1 MRSVSQSLISLFGS
15 VVFIIK
21 LIRSRHLYRNTTTIT
36 RDQEIQKFPTEM
48 NNTKDIFKLDHR
60 WKDKNFPVQ
69 NLMFILLSY
78 EVALILSIV
87 RHPRHVGQ
95 QPQIQ
100 KVCYTYQHVKTRS
113 CFWSDFILKFTLKD
127 LHDLRN
133 CELHLQCAFSHKLH
147 LMDFIYQIVA
157 MYQKIP
163 ACATTISPY
172 KEMVS
177 LTRSSY
183 LELFCQQQ
191 WHRVSATLDETALVL
206 TIDQTCG
213 ENGDDSDTAISAP
226 DKLVNEKRT
235 VRILKSDNSGL
246 GISIKGG
253 RENKMPILISKIFK
267 GMAADATRQLYV
279 GDAILSVNGES
290 LREATHDE
298 AVRVLKRAGKIVDLE
313 VKYIREVMPYFCKRN
328 VLQEIVWDDDG
339 LTSRSTLKS
348 RARSDIKVQQ
358 KFVHFHCTTS
368 NTSVIIL
375 LKMCYLIR
383 GSLAHPD
390 PEQRLIEIGS
400 PSRRN
405 FITLRC
411 SNAQEASAW
420 FLSINSCMESLMT
433 QANAEVNLMLGGVPE
448 VKLMGWLCEKTQNS
462 DGTEQWSPIFA
473 AVSQHDLLFYD
484 HCPPSKADWANP
496 YGSCPLIATRL
507 VHTTSRSNPVISG
520 LTDII
525 SFTTRTGT
533 KQGVETHIFRLQTH
547 RDLASWVKTIVHTT
561 YEACTLIREISCPC
575 VWRNN
580 DCQVILHCDDGITL
594 LSANSSGLEP
604 GGGGTSAAN
613 QPPVLWKQPY
623 ETIRST
629 GDDGQ
634 RFFWI
639 DFGGELGEQELDLL
653 GSPKPLVFIL
663 HSFLSAKVY
672 RCAKELVLV
681 EVVFVF
687 HAIAKFIVAQ
697 LYAFHQ
703 ATALESVCQKKC
715 AEPRLTPEL
724 ERYCTKRDGHWLTDE
739 ANCCALN
746 NGTVIILNLRQCNL
760 SCLNS
765 SMFED
770 GETNLNRSNIEMMD
784 LSDNPIA
791 PDCVSANFW
800 TGMTRLNY
808 LILPHPTKCPGGK
821 DAWEYAKGNKCI
833 VTCTEKSHCVPN
845 GPAMM
850 RCTCNENMHGYKCLK
865 RGRFQVHFFLIP
877 VITITVFGCSL
888 LWYFT
893 RRQQEQHYK
902 PL

>member
-1 MRSVSQSLISLFGS
+1 
-15 VVFIIK
+15 
-21 LIRSRHLYRNTTTIT
+21 
-36 RDQEIQKFPTEM
+36 
-48 NNTKDIFKLDHR
+48 
-60 WKDKNFPVQ
+60 
-69 NLMFILLSY
+69 MFILLSY

-87 RHPRHVGQ
+87 WHLRHVGR
-95 QPQIQ
+95 I
-100 KVCYTYQHVKTRS
+100 H
-113 CFWSDFILKFTLKD
+113 
-127 LHDLRN
+127 
-133 CELHLQCAFSHKLH
+133 
-147 LMDFIYQIVA
+147 
-157 MYQKIP
+157 
-163 ACATTISPY
+163 

-191 WHRVSATLDETALVL
+191 WHRISATLDETALVL
-206 TIDQTCG
+206 TIDQTCS

-328 VLQEIVWDDDG
+328 VLQEIVWDDDA

-348 RARSDIKVQQ
+348 RARSDIK
-358 KFVHFHCTTS
+358 
-368 NTSVIIL
+368 IIL

-561 YEACTLIREISCPC
+561 YEACTLIREISCRQF
-575 VWRNN
+575 VKKYF
-580 DCQVILHCDDGITL
+580 VILHCDDGITL
-594 LSANSSGLEP
+594 LSASSNALD
-604 GGGGTSAAN
+604 GGGGTSAAS

-672 RCAKELVLV
+672 RCG
-681 EVVFVF
+681 
-687 HAIAKFIVAQ
+687 
-697 LYAFHQ
+697 LYA
-703 ATALESVCQKKC
+703 
-715 AEPRLTPEL
+715 
-724 ERYCTKRDGHWLTDE
+724 
-739 ANCCALN
+739 
-746 NGTVIILNLRQCNL
+746 
-760 SCLNS
+760 
-765 SMFED
+765 
-770 GETNLNRSNIEMMD
+770 
-784 LSDNPIA
+784 
-791 PDCVSANFW
+791 
-800 TGMTRLNY
+800 
-808 LILPHPTKCPGGK
+808 
-821 DAWEYAKGNKCI
+821 
-833 VTCTEKSHCVPN
+833 
-845 GPAMM
+845 
-850 RCTCNENMHGYKCLK
+850 
-865 RGRFQVHFFLIP
+865 
-877 VITITVFGCSL
+877 
-888 LWYFT
+888 
-893 RRQQEQHYK
+893 
-902 PL
+902 

>member
-1 MRSVSQSLISLFGS
+1 
-15 VVFIIK
+15 
-21 LIRSRHLYRNTTTIT
+21 
-36 RDQEIQKFPTEM
+36 
-48 NNTKDIFKLDHR
+48 
-60 WKDKNFPVQ
+60 
-69 NLMFILLSY
+69 MFILLSY
-78 EVALILSIV
+78 EVALILSI
-87 RHPRHVGQ
+87 
-95 QPQIQ
+95 
-100 KVCYTYQHVKTRS
+100 
-113 CFWSDFILKFTLKD
+113 
-127 LHDLRN
+127 
-133 CELHLQCAFSHKLH
+133 
-147 LMDFIYQIVA
+147 
-157 MYQKIP
+157 
-163 ACATTISPY
+163 

-191 WHRVSATLDETALVL
+191 WHRISATLDETALVL

-328 VLQEIVWDDDG
+328 VLQEIVWDDDA

-348 RARSDIKVQQ
+348 RARSDIK
-358 KFVHFHCTTS
+358 
-368 NTSVIIL
+368 IIL

-411 SNAQEASAW
+411 SNTQEASAW

-561 YEACTLIREISCPC
+561 YEACTLIREISCRQFVKKYFVNFFETVSTIVLSAC

-594 LSANSSGLEP
+594 LSASSSGLDGGG
-604 GGGGTSAAN
+604 GGGGTSAAS

-672 RCAKELVLV
+672 RCGFYSFNSYSYYYYYMLNM
-681 EVVFVF
+681 
-687 HAIAKFIVAQ
+687 ID
-697 LYAFHQ
+697 Q
-703 ATALESVCQKKC
+703 ATASESVCQKKC
-715 AEPRLTPEL
+715 GKPRLTPEL
-724 ERYCTKRDGHWLTDE
+724 QQYCIKRDGHWLTDE

-765 SMFED
+765 NMFED
-770 GETNLNRSNIEMMD
+770 EKTHLNRSNIEMMD
-784 LSDNPIA
+784 LSGNPIA

-800 TGMTRLNY
+800 MGMTRLNY
-808 LILPHPTKCPGGK
+808 LILPNSTKCPGGR
-821 DAWEYAKGNKCI
+821 DAWENVEANRCI
-833 VTCTEKSHCVPN
+833 GQVDWCKHENFACTEKSHCVPN

-865 RGRFQVHFFLIP
+865 RGRFQVQLFLIP
-877 VITITVFGCSL
+877 VIAITVFGCSL

>member
-1 MRSVSQSLISLFGS
+1 
-15 VVFIIK
+15 
-21 LIRSRHLYRNTTTIT
+21 
-36 RDQEIQKFPTEM
+36 
-48 NNTKDIFKLDHR
+48 
-60 WKDKNFPVQ
+60 
-69 NLMFILLSY
+69 
-78 EVALILSIV
+78 
-87 RHPRHVGQ
+87 
-95 QPQIQ
+95 
-100 KVCYTYQHVKTRS
+100 
-113 CFWSDFILKFTLKD
+113 
-127 LHDLRN
+127 
-133 CELHLQCAFSHKLH
+133 
-147 LMDFIYQIVA
+147 
-157 MYQKIP
+157 
-163 ACATTISPY
+163 
-172 KEMVS
+172 MVS

-191 WHRVSATLDETALVL
+191 WHRISATLDETALVL

-328 VLQEIVWDDDG
+328 VLQEIVWDDDA

-348 RARSDIKVQQ
+348 RARSDIK
-358 KFVHFHCTTS
+358 
-368 NTSVIIL
+368 IIL

-533 KQGVETHIFRLQTH
+533 KQGVETHIFR
-547 RDLASWVKTIVHTT
+547 
-561 YEACTLIREISCPC
+561 
-575 VWRNN
+575 
-580 DCQVILHCDDGITL
+580 
-594 LSANSSGLEP
+594 
-604 GGGGTSAAN
+604 
-613 QPPVLWKQPY
+613 
-623 ETIRST
+623 
-629 GDDGQ
+629 
-634 RFFWI
+634 
-639 DFGGELGEQELDLL
+639 ELDLL

-663 HSFLSAKVY
+663 HSFLSAKTS
-672 RCAKELVLV
+672 AS
-681 EVVFVF
+681 
-687 HAIAKFIVAQ
+687 
-697 LYAFHQ
+697 
-703 ATALESVCQKKC
+703 ESVCQKKC
-715 AEPRLTPEL
+715 GKPRVTPEL
-724 ERYCTKRDGHWLTDE
+724 QQYCIKRDGHWLTDE

-765 SMFED
+765 NIFED
-770 GETNLNRSNIEMMD
+770 EKAHLNRSTIEMMD
-784 LSDNPIA
+784 ISGNPIA
-791 PDCVSANFW
+791 ADCVSTNFW
-800 TGMTRLNY
+800 MGMTHLNY
-808 LILPHPTKCPGGK
+808 LILPNSTKCPGGR
-821 DAWEYAKGNKCI
+821 DAWENVEANRCI
-833 VTCTEKSHCVPN
+833 GQIDWCKHENFSCTEKSHCVPN

-865 RGRFQVHFFLIP
+865 RGRFQVQLFLIP
-877 VITITVFGCSL
+877 VVAITVFGCSL

>member
-1 MRSVSQSLISLFGS
+1 LQNQINFRNEERFTVFNFAGKFQFGS

-87 RHPRHVGQ
+87 RHSRHVGQ

-133 CELHLQCAFSHKLH
+133 CELHLQCACFLWQE
-147 LMDFIYQIVA
+147 L
-157 MYQKIP
+157 
-163 ACATTISPY
+163 

-348 RARSDIKVQQ
+348 RARSDIK
-358 KFVHFHCTTS
+358 
-368 NTSVIIL
+368 IIL

-411 SNAQEASAW
+411 SNTQEASAW

-604 GGGGTSAAN
+604 GVGGASAAN

-639 DFGGELGEQELDLL
+639 DFGGELGEQ
-653 GSPKPLVFIL
+653 V
-663 HSFLSAKVY
+663 
-672 RCAKELVLV
+672 R
-681 EVVFVF
+681 
-687 HAIAKFIVAQ
+687 
-697 LYAFHQ
+697 
-703 ATALESVCQKKC
+703 
-715 AEPRLTPEL
+715 
-724 ERYCTKRDGHWLTDE
+724 
-739 ANCCALN
+739 
-746 NGTVIILNLRQCNL
+746 
-760 SCLNS
+760 
-765 SMFED
+765 
-770 GETNLNRSNIEMMD
+770 
-784 LSDNPIA
+784 
-791 PDCVSANFW
+791 
-800 TGMTRLNY
+800 
-808 LILPHPTKCPGGK
+808 
-821 DAWEYAKGNKCI
+821 
-833 VTCTEKSHCVPN
+833 
-845 GPAMM
+845 
-850 RCTCNENMHGYKCLK
+850 
-865 RGRFQVHFFLIP
+865 
-877 VITITVFGCSL
+877 
-888 LWYFT
+888 
-893 RRQQEQHYK
+893 
-902 PL
+902 

>member
-1 MRSVSQSLISLFGS
+1 
-15 VVFIIK
+15 
-21 LIRSRHLYRNTTTIT
+21 
-36 RDQEIQKFPTEM
+36 
-48 NNTKDIFKLDHR
+48 
-60 WKDKNFPVQ
+60 
-69 NLMFILLSY
+69 MFILLSY

-87 RHPRHVGQ
+87 WHLRHVGR
-95 QPQIQ
+95 I
-100 KVCYTYQHVKTRS
+100 
-113 CFWSDFILKFTLKD
+113 
-127 LHDLRN
+127 
-133 CELHLQCAFSHKLH
+133 
-147 LMDFIYQIVA
+147 
-157 MYQKIP
+157 
-163 ACATTISPY
+163 Y

-191 WHRVSATLDETALVL
+191 WHRISATLDETALVL

-328 VLQEIVWDDDG
+328 VLQEIVWDDDA

-348 RARSDIKVQQ
+348 RARSDIK
-358 KFVHFHCTTS
+358 
-368 NTSVIIL
+368 IIL

-411 SNAQEASAW
+411 SNTQEASAW

-594 LSANSSGLEP
+594 LSASSSGLDGGG

-672 RCAKELVLV
+672 RCGFYSFNSYSYYYYYMLNM
-681 EVVFVF
+681 
-687 HAIAKFIVAQ
+687 ID
-697 LYAFHQ
+697 Q
-703 ATALESVCQKKC
+703 ATASESVCQKKC
-715 AEPRLTPEL
+715 GKQRLTPEL
-724 ERYCTKRDGHWLTDE
+724 QQYCIKRDGHWLTDE

-765 SMFED
+765 NMFED
-770 GETNLNRSNIEMMD
+770 EKTHLNRSNIEMMD
-784 LSDNPIA
+784 LSGNPIA

-800 TGMTRLNY
+800 MGMTRLNY
-808 LILPHPTKCPGGK
+808 LILPNSTKCPGGR
-821 DAWEYAKGNKCI
+821 DAWENVEANACI
-833 VTCTEKSHCVPN
+833 GQVDWCKHENFACTEKSHCVPN

-865 RGRFQVHFFLIP
+865 RGRFQVQLFLIP
-877 VITITVFGCSL
+877 VIAITVFGCSL

>member
-348 RARSDIKVQQ
+348 RARSDIK
-358 KFVHFHCTTS
+358 
-368 NTSVIIL
+368 IIL

-613 QPPVLWKQPY
+613 QPP
-623 ETIRST
+623 
-629 GDDGQ
+629 
-634 RFFWI
+634 
-639 DFGGELGEQELDLL
+639 ELDLL

-672 RCAKELVLV
+672 RCEKEFVLV

-865 RGRFQVHFFLIP
+865 RGRFQVQFFLIP

>member
-21 LIRSRHLYRNTTTIT
+21 LIRSRHRYRNTTTIR
-36 RDQEIQKFPTEM
+36 RDQELQKFPAEM

-69 NLMFILLSY
+69 NLIFILLSY

-100 KVCYTYQHVKTRS
+100 KVCYTCQHVKTR
-113 CFWSDFILKFTLKD
+113 
-127 LHDLRN
+127 
-133 CELHLQCAFSHKLH
+133 Q
-147 LMDFIYQIVA
+147 
-157 MYQKIP
+157 
-163 ACATTISPY
+163 
-172 KEMVS
+172 MVS

-348 RARSDIKVQQ
+348 RARSDIK
-358 KFVHFHCTTS
+358 
-368 NTSVIIL
+368 IIL

-411 SNAQEASAW
+411 SNTQEASAW

-672 RCAKELVLV
+672 RCEKELVLV
-681 EVVFVF
+681 EVVFVFIVF

-703 ATALESVCQKKC
+703 ATAFESVCQKKC

-833 VTCTEKSHCVPN
+833 VTCTERSHCVPN

-865 RGRFQVHFFLIP
+865 RGRFQVQFFLIP
-877 VITITVFGCSL
+877 VITITVFGCLL

>member
-1 MRSVSQSLISLFGS
+1 
-15 VVFIIK
+15 
-21 LIRSRHLYRNTTTIT
+21 
-36 RDQEIQKFPTEM
+36 
-48 NNTKDIFKLDHR
+48 
-60 WKDKNFPVQ
+60 
-69 NLMFILLSY
+69 MFILLSY

-87 RHPRHVGQ
+87 WHPRHVGQ

-100 KVCYTYQHVKTRS
+100 KVCYTYQHVKTR
-113 CFWSDFILKFTLKD
+113 L
-127 LHDLRN
+127 
-133 CELHLQCAFSHKLH
+133 
-147 LMDFIYQIVA
+147 A

-368 NTSVIIL
+368 NTSVVISDYLVENVLFDTWQFSTSGSRTATDRNWLSKSTKFHNTEVNLKKIIHYYNYYYYSFL
-375 LKMCYLIR
+375 F
-383 GSLAHPD
+383 G
-390 PEQRLIEIGS
+390 
-400 PSRRN
+400 
-405 FITLRC
+405 FRC

-833 VTCTEKSHCVPN
+833 GQVDWCKHENFTCTEKSHCVPN

-865 RGRFQVHFFLIP
+865 RGRFQVQFFLIP

>member
-87 RHPRHVGQ
+87 WHPRHVGQ

-133 CELHLQCAFSHKLH
+133 CELHLQCACFLWQE
-147 LMDFIYQIVA
+147 L
-157 MYQKIP
+157 
-163 ACATTISPY
+163 

-348 RARSDIKVQQ
+348 RARSDIK
-358 KFVHFHCTTS
+358 
-368 NTSVIIL
+368 IIL

-865 RGRFQVHFFLIP
+865 RGRFQVQFFLIP

>member
-1 MRSVSQSLISLFGS
+1 
-15 VVFIIK
+15 
-21 LIRSRHLYRNTTTIT
+21 
-36 RDQEIQKFPTEM
+36 
-48 NNTKDIFKLDHR
+48 
-60 WKDKNFPVQ
+60 
-69 NLMFILLSY
+69 MFILLSY

-87 RHPRHVGQ
+87 WHPRHVGQ

-133 CELHLQCAFSHKLH
+133 CELHLQCACFLWQE
-147 LMDFIYQIVA
+147 L
-157 MYQKIP
+157 
-163 ACATTISPY
+163 

-348 RARSDIKVQQ
+348 RARSDIK
-358 KFVHFHCTTS
+358 
-368 NTSVIIL
+368 IIL

-746 NGTVIILNLRQCNL
+746 NGTVIMYVSMSNLNLRQCNL

-833 VTCTEKSHCVPN
+833 GQVDWCKHENFTCTEKSHCVPN

-865 RGRFQVHFFLIP
+865 RGRFQVQFFLIP

>member
-1 MRSVSQSLISLFGS
+1 
-15 VVFIIK
+15 
-21 LIRSRHLYRNTTTIT
+21 
-36 RDQEIQKFPTEM
+36 
-48 NNTKDIFKLDHR
+48 
-60 WKDKNFPVQ
+60 
-69 NLMFILLSY
+69 MFILLSY

-87 RHPRHVGQ
+87 WHPRHVGQ

-100 KVCYTYQHVKTRS
+100 KVCYTYQHVKTR
-113 CFWSDFILKFTLKD
+113 L
-127 LHDLRN
+127 
-133 CELHLQCAFSHKLH
+133 
-147 LMDFIYQIVA
+147 A

-348 RARSDIKVQQ
+348 RARSDIK
-358 KFVHFHCTTS
+358 
-368 NTSVIIL
+368 IIL

-833 VTCTEKSHCVPN
+833 GQVDWCKHENFTCTEKSHCVPN

-865 RGRFQVHFFLIP
+865 RGRFQVQFFLIP

>member
-1 MRSVSQSLISLFGS
+1 
-15 VVFIIK
+15 
-21 LIRSRHLYRNTTTIT
+21 
-36 RDQEIQKFPTEM
+36 
-48 NNTKDIFKLDHR
+48 
-60 WKDKNFPVQ
+60 
-69 NLMFILLSY
+69 MFILLSY

-87 RHPRHVGQ
+87 WHLRHVGR
-95 QPQIQ
+95 I
-100 KVCYTYQHVKTRS
+100 HVTLLEIAFFYFFCLFGS
-113 CFWSDFILKFTLKD
+113 LLQLCIANPWNCTFINILACFWRNFILKFTFND
-127 LHDLRN
+127 LRDLRN
-133 CELHLQCAFSHKLH
+133 CRTSSSVCLFSLARIGQLTADMRINHLYIHVVCLSYYYV
-147 LMDFIYQIVA
+147 I
-157 MYQKIP
+157 
-163 ACATTISPY
+163 

-191 WHRVSATLDETALVL
+191 WHRISATLDETALVL
-206 TIDQTCG
+206 TIDQTCS

-328 VLQEIVWDDDG
+328 VLQEIVWDDDA

-348 RARSDIKVQQ
+348 RARSDIK
-358 KFVHFHCTTS
+358 
-368 NTSVIIL
+368 IIL

-561 YEACTLIREISCPC
+561 YEACTLIREISCRQF
-575 VWRNN
+575 VKKYF
-580 DCQVILHCDDGITL
+580 VILHCDDGITL
-594 LSANSSGLEP
+594 LSASSNALD
-604 GGGGTSAAN
+604 GGGGTSAAS

-672 RCAKELVLV
+672 RCG
-681 EVVFVF
+681 
-687 HAIAKFIVAQ
+687 
-697 LYAFHQ
+697 LYA
-703 ATALESVCQKKC
+703 
-715 AEPRLTPEL
+715 
-724 ERYCTKRDGHWLTDE
+724 
-739 ANCCALN
+739 
-746 NGTVIILNLRQCNL
+746 
-760 SCLNS
+760 
-765 SMFED
+765 
-770 GETNLNRSNIEMMD
+770 
-784 LSDNPIA
+784 
-791 PDCVSANFW
+791 
-800 TGMTRLNY
+800 
-808 LILPHPTKCPGGK
+808 
-821 DAWEYAKGNKCI
+821 
-833 VTCTEKSHCVPN
+833 
-845 GPAMM
+845 
-850 RCTCNENMHGYKCLK
+850 
-865 RGRFQVHFFLIP
+865 
-877 VITITVFGCSL
+877 
-888 LWYFT
+888 
-893 RRQQEQHYK
+893 
-902 PL
+902 

>member
-1 MRSVSQSLISLFGS
+1 M
-15 VVFIIK
+15 
-21 LIRSRHLYRNTTTIT
+21 
-36 RDQEIQKFPTEM
+36 
-48 NNTKDIFKLDHR
+48 
-60 WKDKNFPVQ
+60 
-69 NLMFILLSY
+69 LS
-78 EVALILSIV
+78 
-87 RHPRHVGQ
+87 
-95 QPQIQ
+95 
-100 KVCYTYQHVKTRS
+100 
-113 CFWSDFILKFTLKD
+113 
-127 LHDLRN
+127 
-133 CELHLQCAFSHKLH
+133 
-147 LMDFIYQIVA
+147 
-157 MYQKIP
+157 
-163 ACATTISPY
+163 

-191 WHRVSATLDETALVL
+191 WHRISATLDETALVL

-328 VLQEIVWDDDG
+328 VLQEIVWDDDA

-348 RARSDIKVQQ
+348 RARSDIKVQN
-358 KFVHFHCTTS
+358 KNLSIFIIMS
-368 NTSVIIL
+368 NAHQFSFQIIL

-561 YEACTLIREISCPC
+561 YEACTLIREISCRQF
-575 VWRNN
+575 VKKYF
-580 DCQVILHCDDGITL
+580 VILHCDDGITL
-594 LSANSSGLEP
+594 LSASSNALD
-604 GGGGTSAAN
+604 GGGGTSAAS

-663 HSFLSAKVY
+663 HSFLSAKTS
-672 RCAKELVLV
+672 AS
-681 EVVFVF
+681 
-687 HAIAKFIVAQ
+687 
-697 LYAFHQ
+697 
-703 ATALESVCQKKC
+703 ESVCQKKC
-715 AEPRLTPEL
+715 GKPRVTPEL
-724 ERYCTKRDGHWLTDE
+724 QQYCIKRDGHWLTDE

-765 SMFED
+765 NIFED
-770 GETNLNRSNIEMMD
+770 EKAHLNRSTIEMMD
-784 LSDNPIA
+784 ISGNPIA
-791 PDCVSANFW
+791 ADCVSTNFW
-800 TGMTRLNY
+800 MGMTHLNY
-808 LILPHPTKCPGGK
+808 LILPNSTKCPGGR
-821 DAWEYAKGNKCI
+821 DAWENVEANRCI
-833 VTCTEKSHCVPN
+833 GQVDWCKHENFSCTEKSHCVPN

-865 RGRFQVHFFLIP
+865 RGRFQVQLFLIP
-877 VITITVFGCSL
+877 VVAITVFGCSL